1 MSQELS
7 TLKQIKKLN
16 RDEDIKAMQSV
27 VSNHI
32 PHLTAAALAAAL
44 GGTMVLKL
52 TTTETGRMKYIPCST
67 EEEILQALEWI
78 AEYGNDFF
86 ENQKDGGFFI
96 LQQRP
101 PDAKFWDA
109 LTARHLGKIAEA
121 PREDATSGID
131 LISIGTKAIEKTS
144 NHLGKD
150 QNHKKIDIPSS
161 WL

>member
-52 TTTETGRMKYIPCST
+52 TTTETGRVKYVPCST

-86 ENQKDGGFFI
+86 DNQKDGGFFI

-101 PDAKFWDA
+101 PDAKFWDT
-109 LTARHLGKIAEA
+109 LTARHLGKIPEASKESNTDKLDLAEVGRRA
-121 PREDATSGID
+121 LNRPKEQQDPSID
-131 LISIGTKAIEKTS
+131 P
-144 NHLGKD
+144 
-150 QNHKKIDIPSS
+150 IPSS